1 LHIDEQ
7 CWIAKSEAT
16 HGSFLNTNVCIKWC
30 TQNTYIKMKFDVFG
44 CRLRKAEK
52 AKKKNDNNNEIIK
65 QKCNISKMM
74 VQHNTM
80 MNSKCHCLSG
90 C

>member
-1 LHIDEQ
+1 MYLVVALE
-7 CWIAKSEAT
+7 KP
-16 HGSFLNTNVCIKWC
+16 
-30 TQNTYIKMKFDVFG
+30 
-44 CRLRKAEK
+44 RKQK
-52 AKKKNDNNNEIIK
+52 KKKNDNNNEVIK

>member
-1 LHIDEQ
+1 
-7 CWIAKSEAT
+7 
-16 HGSFLNTNVCIKWC
+16 
-30 TQNTYIKMKFDVFG
+30 MKFDVFG

-52 AKKKNDNNNEIIK
+52 AQIKIDNNEVIK

-80 MNSKCHCLSG
+80 MHSKCHCLSG

>member
-1 LHIDEQ
+1 
-7 CWIAKSEAT
+7 
-16 HGSFLNTNVCIKWC
+16 
-30 TQNTYIKMKFDVFG
+30 MKFDVFG

-52 AKKKNDNNNEIIK
+52 AKKKFDNNNEVIK